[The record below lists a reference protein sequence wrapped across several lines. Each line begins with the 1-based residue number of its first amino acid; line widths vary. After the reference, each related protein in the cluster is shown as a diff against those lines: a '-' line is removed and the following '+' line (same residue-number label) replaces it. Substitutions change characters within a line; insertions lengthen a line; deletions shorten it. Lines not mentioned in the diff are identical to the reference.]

1 MMPKF
6 SIIIPCYNEALNLPE
21 LISQLELL
29 IKQNNIEFILV
40 NNGSDDNTLKI
51 LAKHLIPN
59 IYIVNLEKNA
69 GYGGGIKAGLEQA
82 QGEFIGWIHA
92 DLQYSIID
100 SLSIINNFCGGKIF
114 LKGQRCG
121 RTFLQSTISMAMS
134 VFESILF
141 GKRLY
146 EINAQPT
153 IFHKELLSYMRNIPN
168 DFSIDLY
175 FFLFALKHNYKIKRF
190 RVNFIKRKYGKS
202 SWNSGVKSVF
212 LMTVKT
218 LQFSFKLRRLLL

>member
-1 MMPKF
+1 MMPRF

-40 NNGSDDNTLKI
+40 NNGSEDNTLKI
-51 LAKHLIPN
+51 LTKHLIPN

-114 LKGQRCG
+114 LKGQRYG

-153 IFHKELLSYMRNIPN
+153 IFHKELLSYMKDIPN

-175 FFLFALKHNYKIKRF
+175 FFLFALKYNYKIKRF

-202 SWNSGVKSVF
+202 SWNSGLKSVF
-212 LMTVKT
+212 LMTLKT